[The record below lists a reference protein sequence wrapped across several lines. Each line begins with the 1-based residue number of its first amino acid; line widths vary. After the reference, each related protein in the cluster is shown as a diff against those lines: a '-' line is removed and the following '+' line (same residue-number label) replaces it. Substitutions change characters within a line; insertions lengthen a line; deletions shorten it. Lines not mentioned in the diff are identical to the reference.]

1 MPQGQPSRTP
11 PVGMRPA
18 RRGTGGPRPKGIAM
32 VDGCALR
39 NALEGGYVA
48 LERYYQ
54 AVNALNVYPVP
65 DGDTGINMLLTM
77 KATLEHASAQ
87 DPHIGRLAEAAARGA
102 LLGARGNAGV
112 ILSQFLRGAAAA
124 LRERAE
130 ADVAALALAFCQ
142 GTEAAYRAVARPTEG
157 TILTVMRA
165 TSEALKVHQDRDVQ
179 AALSGAVTA
188 ARDALARTP
197 NLLPVLAEAGVVDA
211 GGQGF
216 LLILEG
222 MFYALRGEPLERIP
236 DLVTPPT
243 GQVSAVFLQRIATEH
258 YGFCTQFIIKGEGLD
273 ADAVRTALSP
283 MAQSTVVIGE
293 PTLVRVHLHTFTP
306 QEVITF
312 ALRFGQVDEVRI
324 EDMDR
329 MREAFAQAQRQQK
342 PVPVGVVAVGWG
354 PGIEELLQSLGAWVV
369 RGGQTMNPS
378 VQELLQAID
387 ATPAQEVIL
396 LPNNPNIIVSGQQAV
411 RMASKPVH
419 LLPTRSI
426 PQGIAALLAFNP
438 EQTVQENLTRM
449 RTAAQEVH
457 TGEVV
462 ASTRSARV
470 NGLEVQEGQL
480 MGFLDGALVV
490 AGKDLVETVC
500 HLVQAAHPLA
510 QGLVTLYWGHQ
521 ESQASANALAD
532 ALRHCFPGLQV
543 DVVYGGQPFY
553 PVILSAE

>member
-1 MPQGQPSRTP
+1 
-11 PVGMRPA
+11 MRPA
-18 RRGTGGPRPKGIAM
+18 VGNRPSRSGKGGQRPQGIAS
-32 VDGCALR
+32 VDGYALR
-39 NALEGGYVA
+39 RALEGGYIA
-48 LERYYQ
+48 LDRHYE

-77 KATLEHASAQ
+77 KATLEHAPCGEA
-87 DPHIGRLAEAAARGA
+87 HVGRVAEGAARGA

-112 ILSQFLRGAAAA
+112 ILSQFLRGAAAP
-124 LRERAE
+124 LRERAG
-130 ADVAALALAFCQ
+130 ADAHTLALAFRQ

-157 TILTVMRA
+157 TILTVMQA
-165 TSEALKVHQDRDVQ
+165 TAEALEAQKNGDVET
-179 AALSGAVTA
+179 ALAGGIAA

-197 NLLPVLAEAGVVDA
+197 DLLPVLAEAGVVDA

-222 MFYALRGEPLERIP
+222 VFYALKGEPLERIP
-236 DLVTPPT
+236 DLVTPPS
-243 GQVSAVFLQRIATEH
+243 GKVSRVFLHRIATER
-258 YGFCTQFIIKGEGLD
+258 YGFCTQFIIKGEALD
-273 ADAVRTALSP
+273 ADAIRAALSS
-283 MAQSTVVIGE
+283 MAQSTVVMGE

-306 QEVITF
+306 QEAITF
-312 ALRFGQVDEVRI
+312 AMRFGQVDEVRI

-329 MREAFAQAQRQQK
+329 MRETFVQAQRGQE
-342 PVPVGVVAVGWG
+342 PVSVGVVAVGWG

-387 ATPAQEVIL
+387 ALAAQEVIL
-396 LPNNPNIIVSGQQAV
+396 LPNNPNIIVSGQQAAS
-411 RMASKPVH
+411 MASKPVH

-438 EQTVQENLTRM
+438 EETLQGNLARMGKAFQEM
-449 RTAAQEVH
+449 H

-462 ASTRSARV
+462 ASTRSTRV
-470 NGLEVQEGQL
+470 NGLEVQEGEL

-490 AGKDLVETVC
+490 VGKDLAETVC
-500 HLVQAAHPLA
+500 RLVEAAHPLA
-510 QGLVTLYWGHQ
+510 QGLVTIYWGHQ
-521 ESQASANALAD
+521 ETQASADALAQ
-532 ALRHCFPGLQV
+532 ALRRRFPDLQV
-543 DVVYGGQPFY
+543 EVVHGGQPFY